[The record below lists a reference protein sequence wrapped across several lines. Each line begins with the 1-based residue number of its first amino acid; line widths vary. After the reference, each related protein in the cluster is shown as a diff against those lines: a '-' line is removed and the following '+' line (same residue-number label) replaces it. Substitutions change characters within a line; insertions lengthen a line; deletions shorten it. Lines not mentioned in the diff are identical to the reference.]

1 MKKERFSFK
10 MRLFGAT
17 MFSFVILFGGVF
29 MIYTS
34 ETTTT
39 RNLSW
44 VVLILLVITVV
55 WYIRTIFVNE
65 RLSKEI
71 EKLER
76 EIEDARRKDAQS
88 V

>member
-1 MKKERFSFK
+1 MKKEKFSFK
-10 MRLFGAT
+10 MRLFGAI

-29 MIYTS
+29 MIYTA
-34 ETTTT
+34 ETSIS

-44 VVLILLVITVV
+44 VILVLLIVAVV

-71 EKLER
+71 EKLEK
-76 EIEDARRKDAQS
+76 EIDGARRKMTQF